1 LGQDTVRI
9 KGTRNGLVIV
19 LDSSCDFE
27 DIKENLLRKME
38 SARGFFQGAK
48 FSLFQG
54 HKDIPANQKTELES
68 ICRQFGLVPNTEEYT
83 GLKSD
88 FTPPSRA
95 DTDPGS
101 GEAALLVRRSLR
113 SGQKISSPDHV
124 VVLGDVHPGAEI
136 VSGGNILV
144 MGNCRGIVHA
154 GAGGD
159 RQAKVIARQLTP
171 AIISIADRR
180 YTPGHSGQMP
190 SERQLA
196 RLAGKEIVFERYF
209 KKPEGH
215 SSIIIN

>member
-1 LGQDTVRI
+1 MNQDTVKI

-38 SARGFFQGAK
+38 SARGFFKGAK

-54 HKDIPANQKTELES
+54 HKDIPVNQKNELES
-68 ICRQFGLVPNTEEYT
+68 ICKQFGLVPNTEEYM
-83 GLKSD
+83 GVRSD
-88 FTPPSRA
+88 LAPIPQVFTNAR
-95 DTDPGS
+95 S

-113 SGQKISSPDHV
+113 SGQKISSPEHV

-144 MGNCRGIVHA
+144 MGNCRGVIHA

-159 RQAKVIARQLTP
+159 RKAKVIARQLAPT
-171 AIISIADRR
+171 IISIADRR
-180 YTPGHSGQMP
+180 YSPNQNGKLPPG
-190 SERQLA
+190 RQLA
-196 RLAGKEIVFERYF
+196 RLEGKEIVFELYM
-209 KKPEGH
+209 KSE
-215 SSIIIN
+215 SQSIITVN